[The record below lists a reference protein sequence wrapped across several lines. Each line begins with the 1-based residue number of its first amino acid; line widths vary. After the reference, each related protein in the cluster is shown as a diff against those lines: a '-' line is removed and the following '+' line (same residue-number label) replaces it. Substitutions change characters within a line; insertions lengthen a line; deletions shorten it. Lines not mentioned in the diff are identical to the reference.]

1 MTSAYSGNPQS
12 GPQSDHQNNQS
23 SDQMLQQARQ
33 LDAADPLRE
42 FRKGFH
48 FPKNADGSDQLY
60 FCGNSLGLQHQSV
73 ALAVEEVL
81 TAWRDR
87 AVEGHFTGQRPWL
100 RYHEGLRAGQ
110 AEMIGAGPHEI
121 VTMNTLT
128 VNLHLAMISFYR
140 PQGGRRRI
148 VMEKHAFPSDRY
160 AVESQI
166 RLHGLDP
173 TDCLVELAPE
183 GGERLIAEDRIEAYL
198 RKHGDSVA
206 LVLWPGV
213 QYATGQ
219 VFDLGRIAAAAKA
232 CGASVGFD
240 LAHAIGNIPLSLN
253 ESGCDFAAWCT
264 YKYLNAGPGSV
275 GGMFVHQRHH
285 QRTDLPRLNGWFG
298 NDLATRF
305 QMAPE
310 FRPAPGADAW
320 QLSTHTTLAMA
331 PLLASLEVFDQAGF
345 ARLREKSIAMTAWL
359 ARQIEED
366 LGEVLEI
373 ITPMQEERRG
383 CQLSLRVRAG
393 REAGRSLFTR
403 LEQEGVVPDWREP
416 DVIRV
421 APVPLYNSY
430 EDCARL
436 VRIMQKIARKN
447 SI

>member
-1 MTSAYSGNPQS
+1 
-12 GPQSDHQNNQS
+12 
-23 SDQMLQQARQ
+23 MLQQARQ

-48 FPKNADGSDQLY
+48 FPKNPDGSDQLY

-81 TAWRDR
+81 AAWRDR
-87 AVEGHFTGQRPWL
+87 AVEGHFTGKRPWL
-100 RYHEGLRAGQ
+100 RYHESLRAGQ
-110 AEMIGAGPHEI
+110 AAMIGAGPHEI

-140 PQGGRRRI
+140 PQGARRRI
-148 VMEKHAFPSDRY
+148 VMEQHAFPSDRY

-173 TDCLVELAPE
+173 ADCLVELAPE
-183 GGERLIAEDRIEAYL
+183 DGERLIAEERIEDYL
-198 RKHGDSVA
+198 RQHGESVA

-219 VFDLGRIAAAAKA
+219 VFDLGRIAAAARA
-232 CGASVGFD
+232 CGANVGLD
-240 LAHAIGNIPLSLN
+240 LAHGIGNIPLSLN
-253 ESGCDFAAWCT
+253 ETGCDFAAWCT

-275 GGMFVHQRHH
+275 GGMFVHERHH

-305 QMAPE
+305 RMAPE

-331 PLLASLEVFDQAGF
+331 PLLASLDVFAQAGF
-345 ARLREKSIAMTAWL
+345 ARLRKKSVAMTAWL
-359 ARQIEED
+359 ASQIEVR
-366 LGEVLEI
+366 LGNVLEI
-373 ITPMQEERRG
+373 ITPAQAERRG

-393 REAGRSLFTR
+393 RDAGRHLFTR
-403 LEQEGVVPDWREP
+403 MEQEGVVPDWREP

-421 APVPLYNSY
+421 SPVPLYNSF

-436 VRIMQKIARKN
+436 VCVVGKIIREIEY
-447 SI
+447 SGPGPLD

>member
-1 MTSAYSGNPQS
+1 MTSARNGHHNT
-12 GPQSDHQNNQS
+12 DHGGGHI
-23 SDQMLQQARQ
+23 LQQARQ
-33 LDAADPLRE
+33 LDAADPLKE

-73 ALAVEEVL
+73 ALVVEEVL
-81 TAWRDR
+81 AAWKNR

-110 AEMIGAGPHEI
+110 AAMIGAGPHEI

-140 PQGGRRRI
+140 PQGPRRRI

-173 TDCLVELAPE
+173 ADCLVELAPQD
-183 GGERLIAEDRIEAYL
+183 GERLIAEDRIETYL
-198 RKHGDSVA
+198 RQHGDTVA

-213 QYATGQ
+213 QYASGQ
-219 VFDLGRIAAAAKA
+219 VFDLGRIAVAAKA
-232 CGASVGFD
+232 CGANVGFD
-240 LAHAIGNIPLSLN
+240 LAHAIGNIPLALN

-264 YKYLNAGPGSV
+264 YKYLNAGPGAV
-275 GGMFVHQRHH
+275 GGMFVHERHH

-305 QMAPE
+305 QMTPE

-359 ARQIEED
+359 AQQLEEN

-403 LEQEGVVPDWREP
+403 LEQAGVVPDWREP
-416 DVIRV
+416 DVVRV

-430 EDCARL
+430 EDCAQL

>member
-1 MTSAYSGNPQS
+1 
-12 GPQSDHQNNQS
+12 
-23 SDQMLQQARQ
+23 
-33 LDAADPLRE
+33 
-42 FRKGFH
+42 
-48 FPKNADGSDQLY
+48 
-60 FCGNSLGLQHQSV
+60 
-73 ALAVEEVL
+73 
-81 TAWRDR
+81 
-87 AVEGHFTGQRPWL
+87 
-100 RYHEGLRAGQ
+100 
-110 AEMIGAGPHEI
+110 
-121 VTMNTLT
+121 
-128 VNLHLAMISFYR
+128 
-140 PQGGRRRI
+140 
-148 VMEKHAFPSDRY
+148 
-160 AVESQI
+160 
-166 RLHGLDP
+166 
-173 TDCLVELAPE
+173 
-183 GGERLIAEDRIEAYL
+183 
-198 RKHGDSVA
+198 
-206 LVLWPGV
+206 
-213 QYATGQ
+213 
-219 VFDLGRIAAAAKA
+219 
-232 CGASVGFD
+232 
-240 LAHAIGNIPLSLN
+240 
-253 ESGCDFAAWCT
+253 
-264 YKYLNAGPGSV
+264 
-275 GGMFVHQRHH
+275 MFVHQRHH

>member
-1 MTSAYSGNPQS
+1 MTGAPHSHSGSDAS
-12 GPQSDHQNNQS
+12 GDRILHTAQ
-23 SDQMLQQARQ
+23 Q
-33 LDAADPLRE
+33 LDAADTLRD

-73 ALAVEEVL
+73 AVAVEEVL
-81 TAWRDR
+81 ATWRDR
-87 AVEGHFTGQRPWL
+87 AVEGHFTGRRPWL

-110 AEMIGAGPHEI
+110 AAMSGANPHEI

-140 PQGGRRRI
+140 PEGPRRRI
-148 VMEKHAFPSDRY
+148 LMEKHAFPSDRY

-173 TDCLVELAPE
+173 ADSLVELAPE
-183 GGERLIAEDRIEAYL
+183 DGERLISEDRVEDYL
-198 RKHGDSVA
+198 RRHGDTVA
-206 LVLWPGV
+206 LVLWPAV

-219 VFDLGRIAAAAKA
+219 VFDLGRIAAAAQA

-240 LAHAIGNIPLSLN
+240 LAHGIGNVPLALHDSA
-253 ESGCDFAAWCT
+253 CDFAAWCT
-264 YKYLNAGPGSV
+264 YKYLNAGPGAV
-275 GGMFVHQRHH
+275 GGMFVHERHH
-285 QRTDLPRLNGWFG
+285 HRTDLPRLHGWFG

-331 PLLASLEVFDQAGF
+331 PLLASLEVFAQAGF
-345 ARLREKSIAMTAWL
+345 ARLREKSVAMTGWL
-359 ARQIEED
+359 AEQVEEQ
-366 LGEVLEI
+366 LGDALEI
-373 ITPMQEERRG
+373 ITPLQAERRG

-393 REAGRSLFTR
+393 RDAGRSLFTR

-421 APVPLYNSY
+421 SPVPLYNNY
-430 EDCARL
+430 EDCAHL
-436 VRIMQKIARKN
+436 VRIMRKIAY
-447 SI
+447 S

>member
-1 MTSAYSGNPQS
+1 MTSA
-12 GPQSDHQNNQS
+12 HS
-23 SDQMLQQARQ
+23 SDRSSDDILQVARQ

-48 FPKNADGSDQLY
+48 FPKNSDGSDQLY

-81 TAWRDR
+81 AAWRDR
-87 AVEGHFTGQRPWL
+87 AVEGHFTGKRPWL
-100 RYHEGLRAGQ
+100 RYHEGLRGGQ
-110 AEMIGAGPHEI
+110 AAMIGAGPHEI

-140 PQGGRRRI
+140 PQGLRRRI

-173 TDCLVELAPE
+173 ADCLVELAPE
-183 GGERLIAEDRIEAYL
+183 DGERLITEERIEDHL
-198 RKHGDSVA
+198 RQHGDSVA

-219 VFDLGRIAAAAKA
+219 VFDLGRIAAAARA
-232 CGASVGFD
+232 CGANVGFD
-240 LAHAIGNIPLSLN
+240 LAHGIGNIPLALHD
-253 ESGCDFAAWCT
+253 SGCDFAAWCT

-275 GGMFVHQRHH
+275 GGMFVHERHH

-345 ARLREKSIAMTAWL
+345 ARLREKSLAMTAWL
-359 ARQIEED
+359 ARMVEEN
-366 LGEVLEI
+366 LGEIIEI
-373 ITPMQEERRG
+373 ITPAQAERRG

-393 REAGRSLFTR
+393 RDAGRSLFTR

-436 VRIMQKIARKN
+436 VRIMQKIAHKN

>member
-1 MTSAYSGNPQS
+1 MSNTRPNDPG
-12 GPQSDHQNNQS
+12 SDPI
-23 SDQMLQQARQ
+23 LQAARQ
-33 LDAADPLRE
+33 LDATDPLRD

-48 FPKNADGSDQLY
+48 FPKNTDGSDKLY

-81 TAWRDR
+81 AAWRDR

-110 AEMIGAGPHEI
+110 AQMVGANPHEI

-140 PQGGRRRI
+140 PQGQRRRI
-148 VMEKHAFPSDRY
+148 LMEKHAFPSDRY

-173 TDCLVELAPE
+173 ADCLVELAPE
-183 GGERLIAEDRIEAYL
+183 DGERLIAEDRIEAYL
-198 RKHGDSVA
+198 RQHGNTVA

-232 CGASVGFD
+232 CGASAGFD
-240 LAHAIGNIPLSLN
+240 LAHGIGNIPLSLN

-264 YKYLNAGPGSV
+264 YKYLNAGPGAV
-275 GGMFVHQRHH
+275 GGMFVHERHH

-331 PLLASLEVFDQAGF
+331 PLRASLDVFAQAGF
-345 ARLREKSIAMTAWL
+345 ARLREKSVVMTAWL
-359 ARQIEED
+359 ARIVEEN
-366 LGEVLEI
+366 LGEKIEI
-373 ITPMQEERRG
+373 ITPVQAERRG

-393 REAGRSLFTR
+393 REAGRSLFTH

-430 EDCARL
+430 EDCAQL